1 LEGTSRQHNDFLFFF
16 CPICLGINIPFLSW
30 HAWQEM
36 RIKAIDF
43 DPNQDFAFSA
53 QELIIG
59 VFKNLGS
66 LLNFSCAIAMGLQLG
81 FWYETRDL
89 SELDWPELETDDID
103 SMLDAVVS
111 SNKALEH
118 FNRE

>member
-1 LEGTSRQHNDFLFFF
+1 
-16 CPICLGINIPFLSW
+16 
-30 HAWQEM
+30 M

-103 SMLDAVVS
+103 STLGAVVS

-118 FNRE
+118 LNRESGVMTFICLFLWCKVLHLLIPFNRNLPHHGAQP